1 MKDSLIWLRTFEGQ
15 WAVQRVA
22 GAPQS
27 GAAWDSS
34 SSSERKGGGV
44 LGVGQLVGKGWVFG
58 CSSLGL
64 VYEAVGSSGVGIRL
78 QGDVC

>member
-34 SSSERKGGGV
+34 SPSVRRGGCS
-44 LGVGQLVGKGWVFG
+44 GVGRLVGKGWVFG
-58 CSSLGL
+58 CSSLEL
-64 VYEAVGSSGVGIRL
+64 ALLGSGVSGVGIGL

>member
-1 MKDSLIWLRTFEGQ
+1 MKDSFIWLRTFEGQ
-15 WAVQRVA
+15 WAVQWVA

-34 SSSERKGGGV
+34 SPSELRGAV

-58 CSSLGL
+58 CSSLEL

>member
-27 GAAWDSS
+27 GAAWDSC
-34 SSSERKGGGV
+34 SSSEHRGGCS
-44 LGVGQLVGKGWVFG
+44 GVGQLAGKGWVFG
-58 CSSLGL
+58 CSSLEL

-78 QGDVC
+78 QGDVR